1 MTDNDMA
8 VTTAGPAV
16 EPVVPPV
23 PQPPPGAGK
32 ARGIHDM
39 TSGPITRHLLK
50 TTSFMLV
57 TMVFQTLYFLI
68 DLYWVGRLGTAAVA
82 AVGVAG
88 NMTFIVLALTQMLGV
103 GTTAV
108 ISHAVGRK
116 DHDQAL
122 DLFNQ
127 SQVLAMV
134 TGVLFLIFGLIVRMP
149 YANAMSADAT
159 TASLAGQYLL
169 WFIPAMA
176 LQFALVAMG
185 AALRAAGNFKP
196 GMVVSTTTVIINMI
210 LAPFLIFGWVTGH
223 AFGVAG
229 AAMSSLVAIII
240 GVIWLTTYFL
250 PKDSFLRFVVADWKP
265 RFDLWKRMLAIGLPA
280 GFEFGITTIYL
291 LVVYSVTKQFGAAA
305 QAGFGIGMRVIQ
317 AGFMPIVALGMSVA
331 PVAGQN
337 FGARQA
343 QRVKNTFR
351 DAALMAAG
359 VMLVFAIACN
369 IAPAA
374 LVGIFS
380 RDPAVIAIGE
390 EYLRIISWSYIASGL
405 IFVASS
411 TFQAMGNTVPS
422 FITSLVRISLVAIPV
437 WILSR
442 LPGFQIHW
450 IWYLSLA
457 SVLVALT
464 VSMLLLRREFGRR
477 LRFETAA

>member
-1 MTDNDMA
+1 MT
-8 VTTAGPAV
+8 T
-16 EPVVPPV
+16 
-23 PQPPPGAGK
+23 
-32 ARGIHDM
+32 
-39 TSGPITRHLLK
+39 GPISRHLLK

-68 DLYWVGRLGTAAVA
+68 DLYWVGRLGTEAVA
-82 AVGVAG
+82 AVGIAG

-116 DHDQAL
+116 DDDQAL
-122 DLFNQ
+122 VLFNQ

-134 TGVLFLIFGLIVRMP
+134 TGVLFLIFGLIVRKP
-149 YANAMSADAT
+149 YAAVMSADAI
-159 TASLAGQYLL
+159 TASLAGKYLL
-169 WFIPAMA
+169 WFVPAMA

-240 GVIWLTTYFL
+240 GLIWLATYFL
-250 PKDSFLRFVVADWKP
+250 PRDAFLRFVVADWKP
-265 RFDLWKRMLAIGLPA
+265 RFALWKKMLAIGLPA
-280 GFEFGITTIYL
+280 GFEFGITAVYL
-291 LVVYSVTKQFGAAA
+291 FVVYSVTRQFGAAA

-317 AGFMPIVALGMSVA
+317 AGFMPVVALGFSVA

-337 FGARQA
+337 YGARQG
-343 QRVKNTFR
+343 QRVKDTFR

-359 VMLVFAIACN
+359 IMLVFAIACN
-369 IAPAA
+369 IAPSA
-374 LVGIFS
+374 LVGVFS
-380 RDPAVIAIGE
+380 KDPSVIAIGT
-390 EYLRIISWSYIASGL
+390 EYLRIISWSYLASGL

-422 FITSLVRISLVAIPV
+422 FITSAVRISLVAIPI
-437 WILSR
+437 WILAR
-442 LPGFQIHW
+442 LPGFQLHW
-450 IWYLSLA
+450 IWYLSVT
-457 SVLVALT
+457 SVFVALT
-464 VSMLLLRREFGRR
+464 VSMLLLRREFARR
-477 LRFETAA
+477 LRFEPVSA